1 MQVNI
6 YLETSKLIGND
17 GILLGRHCITLDE
30 KDSVSKLTGWLSSLK
45 GDIKPKTITI
55 TLKS

>member
-6 YLETSKLIGND
+6 YLETRKLIGDD
-17 GILLGRHCITLDE
+17 GILLGRHTITLDE
-30 KDSVSKLTGWLSSLK
+30 KDSVSKLTEWLSSLK

-55 TLKS
+55 TLNS

>member
-1 MQVNI
+1 MRVNI
-6 YLETSKLIGND
+6 YLETRKLIGND
-17 GILLGRHCITLDE
+17 GILLGRHYITLDE

-55 TLKS
+55 TLNS